1 MLEEEGGFLKGF
13 FGKKLRG
20 KEWVPSLIAIT
31 FKVKIQVVN

>member
-1 MLEEEGGFLKGF
+1 MFEDLGGFLKGF

-20 KEWVPSLIAIT
+20 KEWMPLLIAIT